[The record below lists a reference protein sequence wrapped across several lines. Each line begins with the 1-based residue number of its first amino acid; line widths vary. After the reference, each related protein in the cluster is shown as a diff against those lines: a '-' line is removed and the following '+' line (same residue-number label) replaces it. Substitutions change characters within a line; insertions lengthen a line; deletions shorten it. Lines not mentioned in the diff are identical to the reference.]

1 MLHPLPCN
9 WPKDGRKQVRGDTT
23 GPSYPPLK
31 PSHLEEEQ
39 PKMKRVT
46 MGKALGPLGIV
57 KIDAKTRR
65 PSIFSLRP
73 VDSLSWLQSDPD

>member
-1 MLHPLPCN
+1 MKL
-9 WPKDGRKQVRGDTT
+9 
-23 GPSYPPLK
+23 
-31 PSHLEEEQ
+31 
-39 PKMKRVT
+39 KRVT
-46 MGKALGPLGIV
+46 MKKALGPLGIV